1 MDQACYEPEEFAKA
15 FLGKRTYFVYPNSVI
30 QDELV
35 FALIREEFEVYLV
48 KDFQKAVALFR
59 RYPDSVVFV
68 NIDEGQPEP
77 EWEMYIST
85 LQNDPDL
92 WALQIG
98 VLTYNKDPSLAQK
111 YLMEMMVSAGFIK
124 LGLGLKE
131 STGIILKVLEANEA
145 RGRRKFL
152 RVHTEGQKATFN
164 VKIGDQHLNGTIVD
178 LSVVG
183 MACRFELPLTL
194 SAHTKFDTVQLKL
207 GGLLAMVTGVLM
219 GTRCSGAE
227 TVWVILF
234 AQNMGYDIKD
244 KLHRYMQG
252 VLQAQVKAELD
263 ALT

>member
-1 MDQACYEPEEFAKA
+1 MDQACYEPEEFAKS

-35 FALIREEFEVYLV
+35 FSLIRQEFEVYLV

-68 NIDEGQPEP
+68 NIDEGQSEP
-77 EWEMYIST
+77 VWEMYIST

-98 VLTYNKDPSLAQK
+98 VLTYNKDPALAQK

-131 STGIILKVLEANEA
+131 STSIILKVLEANEA
-145 RGRRKFL
+145 RGRRKYL
-152 RVHTEGQKATFN
+152 RVHTEAHKATFN
-164 VKIGDQHLNGTIVD
+164 LKVGDKQLTGTIVD

-183 MACRFELPLTL
+183 MACRFDASLTL
-194 SAHTKFDTVQLKL
+194 SAHTKFDAVQLKL
-207 GGLLAMVTGVLM
+207 NGLLCMVTGILM
-219 GTRCSGAE
+219 GTRCSGDE
-227 TVWVILF
+227 TL
-234 AQNMGYDIKD
+234 
-244 KLHRYMQG
+244 
-252 VLQAQVKAELD
+252 
-263 ALT
+263 